1 MKKIA
6 VFFAETFYELFLNK
20 TIVFIFLPIISLSAW
35 QIGADDIVSM
45 FGLIT
50 FFCSVIWI
58 LFCLLQGW
66 ILFRLDRQRWQSLRD
81 SANGGRP
88 FLQTRNAWYV
98 GIVSVMMPVLSI
110 CMLLSHTASPSLLLL
125 VILDVLSVV
134 YLVLFIRGLLHNR

>member
-66 ILFRLDRQRWQSLRD
+66 ILFRLDRQRWPAQTEADRFC
-81 SANGGRP
+81 RP
-88 FLQTRNAWYV
+88 GTH
-98 GIVSVMMPVLSI
+98 GMSV
-110 CMLLSHTASPSLLLL
+110 
-125 VILDVLSVV
+125 
-134 YLVLFIRGLLHNR
+134 